1 MKDLARR
8 QCSFSPHFALSCLQT
23 VLCHHRRVYF
33 PLSFSTIL
41 SVHLQSL
48 HFSWGLSD
56 YLCPALSH
64 SDYLFIYS
72 AHIWVS
78 VWCPHWRQGH
88 HVTCD
93 TVLVPLSQEA
103 EDLAVSAQ
111 HAMGALTKDASV
123 IPMTPI
129 SSLSF
134 IFPSSLVAYGLLC
147 HFTPRVPWVFI
158 RHLPFELRYIHG
170 VVASP
175 K

>member
-72 AHIWVS
+72 VHIWVS
-78 VWCPHWRQGH
+78 VWCPHCCQGH

-93 TVLVPLSQEA
+93 TVLVPLSGSWGRSCECTA
-103 EDLAVSAQ
+103 CDGSTDKGCLSHTNDTNLLIFHLSFLPSGIWLTVSL
-111 HAMGALTKDASV
+111 HPS
-123 IPMTPI
+123 
-129 SSLSF
+129 SSL
-134 IFPSSLVAYGLLC
+134 GLYKA
-147 HFTPRVPWVFI
+147 FTIWT
-158 RHLPFELRYIHG
+158 
-170 VVASP
+170 
-175 K
+175 